1 MSPRLLLLSCAFAC
15 AAGEWESVPADH
27 PASQRELSFLRVTV
41 LGPAPLA
48 EAMARQGFE
57 VVSHP
62 AYRQDL
68 ELRYVEGLAVLRS
81 EGYFV
86 DQVRGDDYEQIAERL
101 ARSRRVA
108 EFVRNSGTVEQRSA
122 PGM

>member
-1 MSPRLLLLSCAFAC
+1 MRPRLLLLSFAFAC
-15 AAGEWESVPADH
+15 AAGEWESVPAEH
-27 PASQRELSFLRVTV
+27 PASRRELSFLRVTV
-41 LGPAPLA
+41 VGPEALA
-48 EAMARQGFE
+48 QAMARQGFE

-62 AYRQDL
+62 AYREDL
-68 ELRYVEGLAVLRS
+68 TLRYADGLAVLRS

-108 EFVRNSGTVEQRSA
+108 EFVRNSGTVEQRSV